1 MLQSDPDTV
10 LAVVGGLAL
19 LLLIGVI
26 VELWV
31 GGWFKRDSDD
41 KWEGK
46 L

>member
-10 LAVVGGLAL
+10 LAV
-19 LLLIGVI
+19 
-26 VELWV
+26 V